1 MRSSLRSP
9 LRTASLLLATLA
21 LAAVHTGTAVS
32 AGTDART
39 STDVRTGAHVRTDAA
54 PGRAAASLEPVT
66 DFGSNP
72 GALSMYRYVPE
83 GLGAGRPVVVVLH
96 GCTQDAATYFDGAGW
111 QQAADAQGFAVV
123 APQQETANNGSRC
136 FNWFQSSDT
145 ARDGGEALSVRQ
157 MVERTVGDLDADASR
172 VYVTGLSAG
181 GAMTSALLA
190 AYPDVFAGGAVIG
203 GLPHGCATSLPG
215 AFTCQNPGVTKSPAQ
230 WGDLVRAAH
239 PGYQGRRP
247 TVSVWHGSADY
258 TVVPRN
264 ATESV
269 KQWTNVLGADQTA
282 DATHELPGSTTQ
294 SDYRDGSG
302 QVVVRGYTVNG
313 MGHGTPVKPGEGCG
327 RAGAYFLDTLCS
339 TAYITRDWGL
349 ASAR

>member
-1 MRSSLRSP
+1 MSTS
-9 LRTASLLLATLA
+9 
-21 LAAVHTGTAVS
+21 
-32 AGTDART
+32 T
-39 STDVRTGAHVRTDAA
+39 STDVRTGTGPHPRADVRTGTAVSTDAA
-54 PGRAAASLEPVT
+54 PDQAVAALERVT
-66 DFGSNP
+66 GFGSNP

-111 QQAADAQGFAVV
+111 QQAADEQGFAVV
-123 APQQETANNGSRC
+123 APQQETANNGNRC
-136 FNWFQSSDT
+136 FNWFQPLDT
-145 ARDGGEALSVRQ
+145 GRDNGEALSVRQ
-157 MVERTVGDLDADASR
+157 MVERTAGDLDADPSR

-190 AYPDVFAGGAVIG
+190 AYPDAFAGGAVIG

-239 PGYQGRRP
+239 PDYQGRRP
-247 TVSVWHGSADY
+247 TVSVWHGTADY
-258 TVVPRN
+258 TVVPGN

-282 DATHELPGSTTQ
+282 DATHDLPGATTQ
-294 SDYRDGSG
+294 SDYQDGSG
-302 QVVVRGYTVNG
+302 QVVVRSYTVNG

-327 RAGAYFLDTLCS
+327 RAGAYFLDTVCS

-349 ASAR
+349 ASNG